1 MIPTGPLRGVKVLD
15 MSALGPGPFCGM
27 ILADHGADVIEVL
40 RPASGTGDPDPA
52 GSFSRGKRSIIVDL
66 RAEGGAE
73 VIARLAEHVD
83 VLLESNR
90 PGTLERRGL
99 GPDVLLA
106 RNPRLIYTRLT
117 GWGQHGPS
125 AGAVGHDINYIAG
138 AGVLGTIG
146 TSPDSAPVVPMN
158 LLGDFASGSMM
169 AALGTVLALFEREH
183 TGAGQVVDAAMVDGA
198 ALLGMA
204 QMQELN
210 DGTWFGRG
218 RSPIGGAAPF
228 YGTYECSDGR
238 WFAVGAIERRFYAD
252 FLKALGLEAEPLDAE
267 FDRTR
272 WPALRERIAAIFR
285 TRSRDEWTEVFA
297 GTDGCGTPV
306 LDLAELPDDPHLRA
320 RGTVVV
326 RDGRVLPAPAPRL
339 SRTETTIRPSPERGS
354 HTAEVLAEAGFDPVE
369 IDALVA
375 DGVVHTTSV
384 VG

>member
-1 MIPTGPLRGVKVLD
+1 MIPNGALRGVKVLD

-40 RPASGTGDPDPA
+40 RPASGAGDPDPS
-52 GSFSRGKRSIIVDL
+52 GSFSRGKRSIVVDL
-66 RAEGGAE
+66 RAEGGAA

-117 GWGQHGPS
+117 GWGQSGPS
-125 AGAVGHDINYIAG
+125 ANAVGHDINYIAG

-146 TSPDSAPVVPMN
+146 TSPATAPVVPMN

-183 TGAGQVVDAAMVDGA
+183 TGVGQIVDAAMVDGA

-252 FLKALGLEAEPLDAE
+252 FLKALGLEDEPLDAE

-285 TRSRDEWTEVFA
+285 TRSRDEWTSVFA

-320 RGTVVV
+320 RGTVVL
-326 RDGRVLPAPAPRL
+326 RDGRLVPAPAPRL
-339 SRTETTIRPSPERGS
+339 SRTELTIRPSPERGS

-369 IDALVA
+369 IDAPVA
-375 DGVVHTTSV
+375 GGVVQTTSV